1 MVAIRQATTVQPGGV
16 IQITTDRLSAG
27 VRAEVIVLVEE
38 TSSVDP
44 VMFPTMRSLIGAARG
59 SFKSA
64 AEIDT
69 FLRSERDAW
78 EN

>member
-16 IQITTDRLSAG
+16 IRIASDRLSVG

-38 TSSVDP
+38 TTP
-44 VMFPTMRSLIGAARG
+44 AMFPTMRSLIGAARG
-59 SFKSA
+59 SFKSPTEA
-64 AEIDT
+64 DT
-69 FLRSERDAW
+69 FLRTERDAW

>member
-16 IQITTDRLSAG
+16 IQITSDRLSAG

-38 TSSVDP
+38 TTPSTP
-44 VMFPTMRSLIGAARG
+44 AMFPTMRSLIGAARG

-64 AEIDT
+64 TEADT
-69 FLRSERDAW
+69 FLRTERDSW

>member
-16 IQITTDRLSAG
+16 IQIASDRLTAG
-27 VRAEVIVLVEE
+27 VRAEVIVLVDELPS
-38 TSSVDP
+38 TP
-44 VMFPTMRSLIGAARG
+44 AMFPTMRSLIGAAQG

-64 AEIDT
+64 AETDA
-69 FLRSERDAW
+69 FLRAERDSW

>member
-1 MVAIRQATTVQPGGV
+1 MMVAIKQATTIQPGGV
-16 IQITTDRLSAG
+16 IQITSDQLPAG
-27 VRAEVIVLVEE
+27 VRAEVIILVEE
-38 TSSVDP
+38 TVP

-59 SFKSA
+59 SFKST

-69 FLRSERDAW
+69 FLRAERDAW